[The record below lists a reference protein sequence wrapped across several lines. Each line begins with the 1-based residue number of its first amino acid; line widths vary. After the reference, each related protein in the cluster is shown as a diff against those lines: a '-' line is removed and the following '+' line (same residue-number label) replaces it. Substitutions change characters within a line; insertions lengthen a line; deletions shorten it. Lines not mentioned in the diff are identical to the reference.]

1 MKLIL
6 KIFFISYFISFSSFC
21 YAQLYVKYVPD
32 CIDERIISKMIDSL
46 NKIDGVTD
54 FLLYLRFINKNQ
66 INNTFEQNID
76 SVEATYFICK
86 QGEMTNV
93 ILITDSFIYKSIP
106 IEVDTLF
113 KYPKINKIWLEE
125 SEDVYKF
132 VCPILIPYQNDI
144 VIYISSSS
152 KFFFE
157 IGKNL
162 SYQLNPD
169 KNKYRYEF
177 LSLLDRIIILP
188 TNGKWVKLSNYDRY
202 SEWLDFP
209 KNKY

>member
-1 MKLIL
+1 MKLYL
-6 KIFFISYFISFSSFC
+6 KILFILFFINTSAFS
-21 YAQLYVKYVPD
+21 YAQLYVNVPT
-32 CIDERIISKMIDSL
+32 CIDEGITSKMIDSL
-46 NKIDGVTD
+46 NKTDGITD
-54 FLLYLRFINKNQ
+54 FLLYLKFMKKNQ
-66 INNTFEQNID
+66 INNTYDHNID
-76 SVEATYFICK
+76 SVEATYFIWK
-86 QGEMTNV
+86 QEKMVNV

-106 IEVDTLF
+106 IEVDSLF
-113 KYPKINKIWLEE
+113 KYQKINKIWLEE
-125 SEDVYKF
+125 SEDVCKF

-157 IGKNL
+157 IGENL

-202 SEWLDFP
+202 ASFGFP
-209 KNKY
+209 NN